1 MTTTNSTISN
11 VRWSKTTKNLN
22 SMINSN
28 NRFSRFSLE
37 SNVLEGS
44 IIGTFIN
51 PACRQYESK
60 RKAGREYPSNDGLRV
75 YQTYDTSQPS
85 PSSRS
90 DPNILRGENNYSSF
104 HYYLLQ
110 FYKIRLFFNINWRFG
125 AERMSRLPNAGG
137 KSELSEILS
146 CEIMERILGVELNKT
161 ELLEHSPIIEDTQNM
176 THIDY

>member
-1 MTTTNSTISN
+1 MTTTNSLISN
-11 VRWSKTTKNLN
+11 ITWSKVTKDLN
-22 SMINSN
+22 SMISSN

-37 SNVLEGS
+37 SNVIEGS

-60 RKAGREYPSNDGLRV
+60 RKAGREYPSKDGLRV
-75 YQTYDTSQPS
+75 LPTYDTSQPS

-90 DPNILRGENNYSSF
+90 DPNILRGVNLNSSF
-104 HYYLLQ
+104 HYYLLLHHLLHQ
-110 FYKIRLFFNINWRFG
+110 FFKIRLFFT
-125 AERMSRLPNAGG
+125 ERMSRLPNAGG

-161 ELLEHSPIIEDTQNM
+161 E
-176 THIDY
+176 